1 MRNGKRWSFLAI
13 ALIIIGFAGMAYQ
26 GFEFGDDLPSY
37 NQKLTFTKLNS
48 LLINSDY
55 DVDVKFI
62 KSPDGTDYVEVSG
75 NMEEDTIDKL
85 KNADT
90 LAKDFTLDLKRK
102 FRWSFMQIN
111 FQSNKQH
118 ITVALTNPA
127 QLEKFA
133 VKLGSN
139 NGGFSAL
146 TAGNIDIQAT
156 SGGIQVNS
164 VNTNR
169 FTIRSTSG
177 NISTTDIKADT
188 EIKLTSGTIKVTNL
202 DGAATLQA
210 TSGNIKAENVKGS
223 ADVSLKSGNID
234 FINFTGDGKF
244 NSVSGNI
251 TLKNQRSD
259 SLDITLQSGNVR
271 LSADPGF
278 KGIYDLRTTSGDI
291 KAPDSPG
298 QTQDLIKVRATSGNI
313 RIQN

>member
-37 NQKLTFTKLNS
+37 NQKLTFAELNS
-48 LLINSDY
+48 LSINSDY
-55 DVDVKFI
+55 DVDVTFI
-62 KSPDGTDYVEVSG
+62 KSPDGTDYVEVRG
-75 NMEEDTIDKL
+75 NMEEETIDKL

-90 LAKDFTLDLKRK
+90 STKDFTLDLKRK

-111 FQSNKQH
+111 FQSNNQH
-118 ITVALTNPA
+118 ITVALANPA
-127 QLEKFA
+127 RLEQFA

-139 NGGFSAL
+139 NGSFSEL
-146 TAGNIDIQAT
+146 NAGNVTINGT
-156 SGGIQVNS
+156 SGNIKANS
-164 VNTNR
+164 VNTNH
-169 FTIRSTSG
+169 FTIHTTSG
-177 NISTTDIKADT
+177 NITTTDIKADT
-188 EIKLTSGTIKVTNL
+188 EIKLTSGTIKITNL

-210 TSGNIKAENVKGS
+210 TSGNIKAENVKGT
-223 ADVSLKSGNID
+223 AEVSLKSGDIN
-234 FINFTGDGKF
+234 FNNFTGDGKF

-259 SLDITLQSGNVR
+259 SLDISLQSGNVR
-271 LSADPGF
+271 LSADSGF

-291 KAPDSPG
+291 KSPESPG

-313 RIQN
+313 RIQD

>member
-37 NQKLTFTKLNS
+37 NQKLTFAELNS
-48 LLINSDY
+48 LSINSDY

-62 KSPDGTDYVEVSG
+62 ESPDGTDYVEVRG
-75 NMEEDTIDKL
+75 NMEEETIDKL

-90 LAKDFTLDLKRK
+90 STKDFTLDLKRK

-111 FQSNKQH
+111 FQSHNQH
-118 ITVALTNPA
+118 ITVALANPA
-127 QLEKFA
+127 RLEQFA

-139 NGGFSAL
+139 NGSFSEL
-146 TAGNIDIQAT
+146 TAGNIDINAT
-156 SGGIQVNS
+156 SGNIHANS
-164 VNTNR
+164 VDTNH
-169 FTIRSTSG
+169 FTIHSTSG
-177 NISTTDIKADT
+177 NITTTDIKADT

-202 DGAATLQA
+202 DGAATLQT
-210 TSGNIKAENVKGS
+210 TSGNIKAENVKGT
-223 ADVSLKSGNID
+223 ADVSLKSGDIN
-234 FINFTGDGKF
+234 FNNFTGDGKF
-244 NSVSGNI
+244 NNVSGNI

-259 SLDITLQSGNVR
+259 SLDISLQSGNVR

-291 KAPDSPG
+291 KSPESPG

-313 RIQN
+313 RIQD